1 VCVME
6 KAPMRVDSQMSPRP
20 SAAPERERA
29 AVWRTGLR
37 HYLRWRRLRIL
48 SSCMCVLMCVGGS
61 AYSAS
66 ATLSLRGKPT
76 HVGDELHVSV
86 AVVNNTEKAVR
97 IGYPR
102 APSDANDWAR
112 FHRKTTGLAKD
123 GKISVPRV
131 PVRDKKTV
139 RYRASFK
146 VLKPKDEFA
155 FLIDIRSMYSLPVPE
170 TGQYELTVLG
180 ARLAFVIRP
189 LRKAVCT
196 AYATT
201 DPKWHRSLEYAVV
214 PAERKNEWLLL
225 GRPRNASFCAGTYLA
240 FKPTFMH
247 CVRVKMKQSAR
258 SINGVLVLLS
268 AKDRLYYIDPRFT
281 HYDRRMEADVRKM
294 HYKRSIPSTAVP
306 GISAIEKV
314 AVFPNEFTN
323 HVDYQITV
331 RVAKT
336 KKTIF
341 LRQVRFKMEVI
352 DKAKFNQGQKS
363 LDLLRKE
370 AEKRRKEEEKAEA
383 EKHRIES
390 ARKLAEATPTP
401 AELRVLERK
410 ALDKE
415 RAYKQKQVRERAAI
429 LLMKEA
435 ESARKKGQLG
445 IALVQY
451 MKVVEEYPETTHA
464 MKAGELA
471 KKTKTEIVLRSRMA
485 RTRARLSMATLKRA
499 LERIGRDDGMA
510 VEMIM
515 KRLRTQAT
523 DPEGLKNAQKL
534 LVKAVP
540 LALTKMRDKDAQVR
554 MSAAIILGEV
564 RPAAAKAVP
573 ALAKALKDKDI
584 WVRVAAA
591 VALGKIKPDAKDA
604 IRSLRDAAKDSNA
617 RVRQAAREA
626 LGEIKKAREEKKG
639 KAVPEIQPAGAL
651 VK

>member
-1 VCVME
+1 
-6 KAPMRVDSQMSPRP
+6 
-20 SAAPERERA
+20 
-29 AVWRTGLR
+29 
-37 HYLRWRRLRIL
+37 
-48 SSCMCVLMCVGGS
+48 MCVLMCIGGS

-66 ATLSLRGKPT
+66 AKLSLASRRV
-76 HVGDELHVSV
+76 HVGDKMHLSVTVS
-86 AVVNNTEKAVR
+86 
-97 IGYPR
+97 
-102 APSDANDWAR
+102 NDT
-112 FHRKTTGLAKD
+112 KKVIV
-123 GKISVPRV
+123 ISYPRV
-131 PVRDKKTV
+131 PRDSGAWATHHLKAISLMKDGRTRV
-139 RYRASFK
+139 GGVPAISTRYKRIAPYQAANK
-146 VLKPKDEFA
+146 ELKPEGRFT
-155 FLIDIRSMYSLPVPE
+155 FVIDLRRIFYFPIAE
-170 TGQYELTVLG
+170 TGKYKLAMLG
-180 ARLAFVIRP
+180 AELDFQIKPVS
-189 LRKAVCT
+189 KAVCG
-196 AYATT
+196 AYLAT
-201 DPKWHRSLEYAVV
+201 DPKWRRCREYVVV
-214 PAERKNEWLLL
+214 PAGRKNEWLLL
-225 GRPRNASFCAGTYLA
+225 GRRRNGQFYAGTYLS
-240 FKPTFMH
+240 FKPTF
-247 CVRVKMKQSAR
+247 VRCARVAMPHSAR

-281 HYDRRMEADVRKM
+281 HYDHRMEADVRKM

-306 GISAIEKV
+306 GISAVEKV

-331 RVAKT
+331 RVAKA

-370 AEKRRKEEEKAEA
+370 AEKGRKEEEKAEA

-415 RAYKQKQVRERAAI
+415 RAYKQRQVRARAAI

-471 KKTKTEIVLRSRMA
+471 KKTKTEIVLGSRMA

-510 VEMIM
+510 VEMIL

-523 DPEGLKNAQKL
+523 GPEGLKNAQTL

-540 LALTKMRDKDAQVR
+540 LALTKIRDKDAQVR

-564 RPAAAKAVP
+564 RPSAAKAVP

-591 VALGKIKPDAKDA
+591 VALGKIKPDARDA
-604 IRSLRDAAKDSNA
+604 IGSLQDAANDSDA
-617 RVRQAAREA
+617 RVRKAASAA
-626 LGEIKKAREEKKG
+626 LEEIKKSREEKKD
-639 KAVPEIQPAGAL
+639 KAVSERQPAGASA
-651 VK
+651 K